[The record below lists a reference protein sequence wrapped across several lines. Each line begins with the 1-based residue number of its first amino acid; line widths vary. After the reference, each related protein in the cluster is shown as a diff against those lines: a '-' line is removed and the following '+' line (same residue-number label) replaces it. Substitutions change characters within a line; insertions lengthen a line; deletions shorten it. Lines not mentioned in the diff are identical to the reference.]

1 MQKIVVAN
9 WKMHKTIVEAE
20 RFIKELLPMVQSLSS
35 KVMLAVPFTS
45 LAVAAKLV
53 EGTNIS
59 VGAQNIDFHS
69 EGPYT
74 GEISALMVKDA
85 GAKFVI
91 LGHSERRRLFHESS
105 EDVNLKVEAALE
117 HKLQPLVCMGES
129 YEQRKANEVESTLTS
144 QFHSSLASIDF
155 DHMKSVMI
163 AYEPI
168 WAIGTGFTA
177 SSEDILHVHSFF
189 RKLIAERWGIPA
201 MKMVPILYGGSVRAD
216 NARELLEIQDVDGVL
231 AGGASLSV
239 DSFSKIIFS
248 QHALNLS

>member
-9 WKMHKTIVEAE
+9 WKMYKTIAETE
-20 RFIKELLPMVQSLSS
+20 RFIEELLPLVQSLSG
-35 KVMLAVPFTS
+35 KVMLAVPFTA

-59 VGAQNIDFHS
+59 VGAQNIDFHI

-105 EDVNLKVEAALE
+105 EIVNLKVKAALE

-129 YEQRKANEVESTLTS
+129 YEQRKAGEVESTLGS
-144 QFHSSLASIDF
+144 QFHLSLADVDAAHIA
-155 DHMKSVMI
+155 SVMI
-163 AYEPI
+163 AYEPL
-168 WAIGTGFTA
+168 WAIGTGLTA
-177 SSEDILHVHSFF
+177 SPKDALHVHGFF
-189 RKLIAERWGIPA
+189 RKLIAERWGVPA
-201 MKMVPILYGGSVRAD
+201 LKKVPILYGGSVRAD
-216 NARELLEIQDVDGVL
+216 NARELLETQDVDGVL
-231 AGGASLSV
+231 VGGASLSV